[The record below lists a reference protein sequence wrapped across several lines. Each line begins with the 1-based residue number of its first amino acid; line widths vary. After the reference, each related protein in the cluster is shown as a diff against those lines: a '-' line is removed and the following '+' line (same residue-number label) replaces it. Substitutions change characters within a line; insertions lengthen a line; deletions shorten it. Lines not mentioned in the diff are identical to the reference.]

1 MPELPEVEIIKR
13 GLDLSV
19 RGSVVESVEVL
30 NQKSFVLT
38 EKDKKN
44 VVGSTIDAISRTG
57 KMLIISLGSGY
68 SLVFHLKM
76 TGQVVYRADHKSFAG
91 GHPNSSMVGDL
102 PDKSTRVII
111 KLKGGGTIFFNDQR
125 KFGWIKM
132 VKTGEHH
139 GLIKNLGPDINA
151 NDVDF
156 TTFKNRISRKG
167 KSKIKQVLLDQSVFA
182 GLGNIYVDET
192 LFLAGVHPE
201 SIIGKIPEDKLSL
214 IFEYA
219 NQVLAESIEMGGS
232 SSRNYVNSNGGKGN
246 YLDIARVYGRK
257 DDYCKKCGEVIT
269 KIKVA
274 GRGTHI
280 CLNCQELY
288 R

>member
-13 GLDLSV
+13 GLGLSV

-30 NQKSFVLT
+30 NQNSFLLP
-38 EKDKKN
+38 EKDKNN
-44 VVGSTIDAISRTG
+44 VVGSTINVISRTG
-57 KMLIISLGSGY
+57 KMLIISLSSGY

-76 TGQVVYRADHKSFAG
+76 TGQVVYRADNESFAG
-91 GHPNSSMVGDL
+91 GHPNSSMLGDL

-132 VKTGEHH
+132 VKAGKHH
-139 GLIKNLGPDINA
+139 GLIKNLGPDINS
-151 NDVDF
+151 NDINF
-156 TTFKNRISRKG
+156 TTFKKRMVLKG

-192 LFLAGVHPE
+192 LFLAGIHPE
-201 SIIGKIPEDKLSL
+201 SVIGKIPEFKLSL
-214 IFEYA
+214 IFKYA

-232 SSRNYVNSNGGKGN
+232 SSRNYINSNGGKGN

-257 DDYCKKCGEVIT
+257 DDYCEKCGGLIT

-280 CLNCQELY
+280 CLSCQRLY